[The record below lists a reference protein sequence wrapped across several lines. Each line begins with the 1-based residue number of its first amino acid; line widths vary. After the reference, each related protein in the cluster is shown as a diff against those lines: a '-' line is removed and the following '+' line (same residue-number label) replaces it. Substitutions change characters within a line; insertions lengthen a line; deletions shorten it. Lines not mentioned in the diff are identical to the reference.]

1 MIKKILSYIIP
12 ISVHKQDSQV
22 STSLEVLLHNGRYIL
37 DTPNTN
43 YSYGSLQRILRFGL
57 KKIGFARVREMER
70 ILVMGL
76 AGGSVVRTLI
86 DEIGY
91 QGAMTAVELDGEV
104 VDIANKYFIINDIDG
119 LDIVIDDA
127 QNFVKT
133 AKQTY
138 DLIIVDIFQ
147 DNHMPDFLFSKA
159 FINQTISLLNNN
171 GIILF
176 NTMKVRKEDAIRNLR
191 FVEYCKKYATVKV
204 LPNVEG
210 SNELLLIFKKDN
222 TS

>member
-22 STSLEVLLHNGRYIL
+22 STSLEVLLNNGRYIL

-57 KKIGFARVREMER
+57 KKIGFVRVREMER

-91 QGAMTAVELDGEV
+91 QGAMTAVELDSEV

-191 FVEYCKKYATVKV
+191 FIEYCKQYATVKV

-210 SNELLLIFKKDN
+210 SNELLLIFKKGT